1 MVDIEIIFI
10 INTLLYID
18 IILST
23 LYEYIYLIGGHRV
36 DMIQGKY
43 ILST

>member
-1 MVDIEIIFI
+1 MDRVDMVDTEIIFI
-10 INTLLYID
+10 INTLLYIE

-36 DMIQGKY
+36 DI
-43 ILST
+43 I